1 MKIRRFFAKTMSEA
15 LNQVKNELGG
25 DAVIM
30 SNKKVADGVEIVAA
44 YDSEPVKPAKPTPPP
59 HIMKKP
65 KQPTKSSSTPTLS
78 EIIGDSGP
86 DSLKELLEKQS
97 AGTLQDSPEQISYN
111 QSAAQPQQTVPARG
125 KATAYDSAA
134 VSGPAAVSA
143 DHGAAQA
150 VASKAKPVEKPKA
163 KPKRVSVESSDPTIL
178 SIQEELK
185 SLRNVLQFQVNGL
198 LQQEKRRGHPLYAYL
213 VDRLESMGISSELAE
228 DVVSYA
234 PENASEREAWLF
246 ILKLLA
252 NRLRTTSNDILTQSG
267 VVAFLGP
274 TGTGKTTTI
283 AKLAAQYARKY
294 GPDQVALVTIDSY
307 RIAAFEQL
315 ATYGKII
322 GCSVKKAANAQEL
335 SDVLYQFRNKRLVL
349 IDTAGF
355 SQRDTRLIKQLDT
368 IRDTSCANIKMYMVL
383 QANAQRHVMERT
395 LKMYNKLAI
404 QGCILTKIDE
414 CYSLGEAISVTI
426 RENMPV
432 AYLTDG
438 QKVPE
443 DIKIADAKYIISLA
457 AKLYKKY
464 EVPHT
469 SEKQIVH
476 SAVAV

>member
-30 SNKKVADGVEIVAA
+30 SNKKLADGVEIVAA
-44 YDSEPVKPAKPTPPP
+44 YDKEPVKAPVPTPPP

-65 KQPTKSSSTPTLS
+65 SKSSKKSATPTLS
-78 EIIGDSGP
+78 EIIGDTGP

-97 AGTLQDSPEQISYN
+97 AGTLQDEPEQISYSN
-111 QSAAQPQQTVPARG
+111 PKMNTDTPVQQKPELTVAS
-125 KATAYDSAA
+125 TQ
-134 VSGPAAVSA
+134 VSA
-143 DHGAAQA
+143 QQETN
-150 VASKAKPVEKPKA
+150 VVKPK
-163 KPKRVSVESSDPTIL
+163 KVSVESSDPTIL
-178 SIQEELK
+178 SIQEELR

-198 LQQEKRRGHPLYAYL
+198 LKQEKRRGHPLHAYL
-213 VDRLESMGISSELAE
+213 VDRLESMGICSELAE

-234 PENASEREAWLF
+234 PESASERDAWLF

-252 NRLRTTSNDILTQSG
+252 NRLRTTGNDILTQSG

-294 GPDQVALVTIDSY
+294 GAEQVALVTIDSY
-307 RIAAFEQL
+307 RIAAYEQL

-368 IRDTSCANIKMYMVL
+368 IRDASCANIKMYMVL

-395 LKMYNKLAI
+395 LKLYKKLAI

-414 CYSLGEAISVTI
+414 CYSLGEAISVAI
-426 RENMPV
+426 KDNMPV

-443 DIKIADAKYIISLA
+443 DIKIADTKYIISLA

-469 SEKQIVH
+469 SQKQIVH

>member
-15 LNQVKNELGG
+15 LNEVKNELGG

-44 YDSEPVKPAKPTPPP
+44 YDSEPVKGPKSPIP
-59 HIMKKP
+59 HIKIPQSKASP
-65 KQPTKSSSTPTLS
+65 KVIQELPKTAAPTKSSSTPTLS

-86 DSLKELLEKQS
+86 DSLKALLEKQS
-97 AGTLQDSPEQISYN
+97 AGTLEDEPEQISY
-111 QSAAQPQQTVPARG
+111 SHPKAAQEKPAQKRPEMSV
-125 KATAYDSAA
+125 ASAQ
-134 VSGPAAVSA
+134 VSEEIEHAPRRQNTKPVNESA
-143 DHGAAQA
+143 D
-150 VASKAKPVEKPKA
+150 
-163 KPKRVSVESSDPTIL
+163 PTML

-185 SLRNVLQFQVNGL
+185 SLRNVLQFQVSGL
-198 LQQEKRRGHPLYAYL
+198 LKQEKRRGHPLHAYL
-213 VDRLESMGISSELAE
+213 VDRLETMGICSELAE

-234 PENASEREAWLF
+234 PENASERDAWLF

-294 GPDQVALVTIDSY
+294 GADQVALVTIDSY

-368 IRDTSCANIKMYMVL
+368 IRDASCANIKMYMVL
-383 QANAQRHVMERT
+383 QASTQRHVMERT
-395 LKMYNKLAI
+395 LKMYHKLSI
-404 QGCILTKIDE
+404 KGCILTKIDE
-414 CYSLGEAISVTI
+414 CYSLGEAISVVI
-426 RENMPV
+426 KENMPV

-443 DIKIADAKYIISLA
+443 DIKIADTKYIISLA

-469 SEKQIVH
+469 SQKQTIH

>member
-1 MKIRRFFAKTMSEA
+1 MKIRRFFAKDMREA
-15 LNQVKNELGG
+15 LNQVKAELGG

-30 SNKKVADGVEIVAA
+30 SNKKVADGIEIVAA
-44 YDSEPVKPAKPTPPP
+44 YDSEPVKRPEPEPAPAIMLKPRAKQRVVEELP
-59 HIMKKP
+59 KSKP
-65 KQPTKSSSTPTLS
+65 QKPTPTLS

-97 AGTLQDSPEQISYN
+97 AGMLPPEKLGAPSY
-111 QSAAQPQQTVPARG
+111 SAQPALN
-125 KATAYDSAA
+125 TAPPPQVAA
-134 VSGPAAVSA
+134 PAAVPVDTVVSV
-143 DHGAAQA
+143 DAAPTTA
-150 VASKAKPVEKPKA
+150 VAQPSSALAEERQDKAIA
-163 KPKRVSVESSDPTIL
+163 A
-178 SIQEELK
+178 IQDELA

-198 LQQEKRRGHPLYAYL
+198 LKQEQRRGHPLQSYL
-213 VDRLESMGISSELAE
+213 VDKLEAMGIAPELAQ

-234 PENASEREAWLF
+234 PEQANEREAWLF

-252 NRLRTTSNDILTQSG
+252 NRLRTTSNDILRQTG

-294 GPDQVALVTIDSY
+294 GPEQVALVTIDSY
-307 RIAAFEQL
+307 RIAAYEQL

-322 GCSVKKAANAQEL
+322 GCAVKKAANAQEL
-335 SDVLYQFRNKRLVL
+335 ADVLYQFRNKRLVL

-368 IRDTSCANIKMYMVL
+368 IKETACANIKMYMVL
-383 QANAQRHVMERT
+383 QANTQRHAMEKT
-395 LKMYNKLAI
+395 IQLYSKLAI

-414 CYSLGEAISVTI
+414 CYSLGEAISVTVK
-426 RENMPV
+426 ENMPV

-469 SEKQIVH
+469 SHNQTVQ

>member
-15 LNQVKNELGG
+15 LNEVKNELGG

-65 KQPTKSSSTPTLS
+65 APSRKAGGTPTLS

-97 AGTLQDSPEQISYN
+97 AGTLQDAPEQTSYN
-111 QSAAQPQQTVPARG
+111 GSQSNTRQVEQAAAASRKTAAYETAPAQPE
-125 KATAYDSAA
+125 
-134 VSGPAAVSA
+134 
-143 DHGAAQA
+143 QA
-150 VASKAKPVEKPKA
+150 VASVSKPAEKSTPTAKK
-163 KPKRVSVESSDPTIL
+163 VSVESNDPTIL

-213 VDRLESMGISSELAE
+213 VDKLESMGISAELAE

-395 LKMYNKLAI
+395 LQMYNKLAI

-432 AYLTDG
+432 AYITDG

-469 SEKQIVH
+469 SQKQIVH

>member
-1 MKIRRFFAKTMSEA
+1 MKIRRFFAKDMREA
-15 LNQVKNELGG
+15 LNQVKAELGG

-30 SNKKVADGVEIVAA
+30 SNKKVADGIEIVAA
-44 YDSEPVKPAKPTPPP
+44 YDSEPVKGHKPEPNPAIMLKPKPRVIDELPGGRTAKPKKPTP
-59 HIMKKP
+59 
-65 KQPTKSSSTPTLS
+65 SLS

-97 AGTLQDSPEQISYN
+97 AGQLSDAPEVPQPQAAHSANVPSPEYQDYAPKANTAPVTPIASSDATN
-111 QSAAQPQQTVPARG
+111 RQTNNV
-125 KATAYDSAA
+125 
-134 VSGPAAVSA
+134 VSA
-143 DHGAAQA
+143 ND
-150 VASKAKPVEKPKA
+150 PVIA
-163 KPKRVSVESSDPTIL
+163 
-178 SIQEELK
+178 SIQDELK

-198 LQQEKRRGHPLYAYL
+198 LKQEQRRGHPLQAYL
-213 VDRLESMGISSELAE
+213 VDKLEAMGISSELAQ

-252 NRLRTTSNDILTQSG
+252 NRLRTTNNDILTQTG

-294 GPDQVALVTIDSY
+294 GADQVALVTIDSY
-307 RIAAFEQL
+307 RIAAYEQL

-349 IDTAGF
+349 VDTAGF
-355 SQRDTRLIKQLDT
+355 SQRDTRLINQLDT
-368 IRDTSCANIKMYMVL
+368 IKQASCATIKMYMVL
-383 QANAQRHVMERT
+383 QANTQRHVMEKT
-395 LKMYNKLAI
+395 LQLYSKLAI

-414 CYSLGEAISVTI
+414 CYSLGEAISVAVK
-426 RENMPV
+426 ENIPV

-464 EVPHT
+464 EAPVASQKTTVQP
-469 SEKQIVH
+469 
-476 SAVAV
+476 AVAI